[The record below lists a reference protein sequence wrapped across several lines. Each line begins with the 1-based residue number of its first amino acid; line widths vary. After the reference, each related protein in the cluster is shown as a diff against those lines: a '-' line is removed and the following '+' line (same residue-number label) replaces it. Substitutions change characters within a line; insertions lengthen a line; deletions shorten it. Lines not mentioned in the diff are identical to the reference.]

1 MHVLTVKYGLCR
13 LHTRIII
20 ADTLIIVLKDIN
32 HNPLPLPNTI
42 SLEHTWDNA
51 SRTAKAFQSALR
63 NAETKLTA

>member
-1 MHVLTVKYGLCR
+1 MHVLIVICGLCR

-42 SLEHTWDNA
+42 SLEHAWDSA